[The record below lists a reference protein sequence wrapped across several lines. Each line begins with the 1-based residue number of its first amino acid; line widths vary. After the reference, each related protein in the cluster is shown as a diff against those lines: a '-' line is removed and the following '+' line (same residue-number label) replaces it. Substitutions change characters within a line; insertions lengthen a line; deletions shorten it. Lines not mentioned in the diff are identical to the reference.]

1 MRPMSTTNSIHD
13 NMLDQEKIRCRTCYE
28 VNDDHA
34 NGRRLRLTKIEAN
47 SKLDCQAWN
56 LRNVLSVCIYIY
68 IYIYI
73 WQCETGGRCVETTG

>member
-1 MRPMSTTNSIHD
+1 MRPMSRTNSIHD

-34 NGRRLRLTKIEAN
+34 NGRRVGLTKIEAN

-56 LRNVLSVCIYIY
+56 LGTMLSVHAYERR
-68 IYIYI
+68 
-73 WQCETGGRCVETTG
+73 CEAVDA